1 MTWAFSTRPQVP
13 VCWRCTP
20 TILAPFL
27 WSPVLSMTSTPIGL
41 AELLDYVVAD
51 VVAHGVLVPER
62 ARPTVGPRLAQEG
75 RRSNRRPSRRG
86 LSRIPV
92 MAEHAEGSVE
102 VAATPQAVMA
112 VVADFDAY
120 PEWVGNLEQVEVLAR
135 DRRGRGT
142 RVAFR
147 LRTPV
152 LSAAYTLAYR
162 YAPRQGGLS
171 WEYVEGTLEDLSGS
185 YTLEPT
191 ADGGT
196 LVTYRLQVELGM
208 PLPGLVKRQAAR
220 QIVRSALGDLKRRV
234 ESE

>member
-1 MTWAFSTRPQVP
+1 MP
-13 VCWRCTP
+13 
-20 TILAPFL
+20 
-27 WSPVLSMTSTPIGL
+27 
-41 AELLDYVVAD
+41 
-51 VVAHGVLVPER
+51 
-62 ARPTVGPRLAQEG
+62 
-75 RRSNRRPSRRG
+75 
-86 LSRIPV
+86 
-92 MAEHAEGSVE
+92 EHAEGSVE
-102 VAATPQAVMA
+102 VAATPQEVMA
-112 VVADFDAY
+112 VIADFDVY
-120 PEWVGNLEQVEVLAR
+120 PEWVGNLEQVQVLAR

-162 YAPRQGGLS
+162 YAPRDGGVS
-171 WEYVEGTLEDLSGS
+171 WQYVEGTLEDLSGS

-191 ADGGT
+191 AGGGT
-196 LVTYRLQVELGM
+196 LVTYRLEVELGM